1 MAVIMYKDVKKK
13 LLAVALTIC
22 MVIGVVEIVPQVR
35 AKGQY
40 EIEFEATDAGDSSIV
55 ETFRVVVDETE
66 FTYDGKPHA
75 PEIVSISG
83 TLQPTYDRDMFY
95 LEGPESIN
103 QGPYSCTIS
112 RGTSDWRFTTQTIQY
127 EIKPILVTRINAVQN
142 GTARPAVKYTGTTV
156 APSSDSV
163 TVTINDSII
172 LQSDQYRLEESSSN
186 IIGDAIAQVVITD
199 TNYDQNGVNL
209 NNGIEYV
216 IAYDLANSNA
226 SAGHVASLRSVNL
239 NYDGSSA
246 IEEPVVD
253 VKNGSGTVFSISKSD
268 SKGFQIAYYKLTKN
282 ASGAITDRS
291 LITGSL
297 TQAGEYEIE
306 VMPPTSGAP
315 YVQVGSDYYMG
326 TFRQEFLVRR
336 LNAKDSW
343 VVEAKDSDGISHT
356 LTEPDANG
364 YVLRLAY
371 KDRDSDG
378 RVRPKDVT
386 VRDGNGN
393 ILKLDIDYTIDYQND
408 TMPGLATMRITPTNS
423 TNYQG
428 EVDIDYY
435 ITSTLSMERTVI
447 VGKGSIGGSVSATDG
462 KAPEIVYD
470 GQPHTYDPINCEVYA
485 EGRSQKL
492 TVDRNYKLSVQYR
505 SGNGYVDVDE
515 TDPEQ
520 MKKLAEVGEKR
531 IVITGLGIYAGE
543 IAYQSFWIQPVDLRI
558 EANYKECEVKFDPAD
573 GYYYTGSYII
583 PNFTFYYRGRAYGT
597 NSDPQGQ
604 FSFRVENN
612 LNAGEAKLVLTML
625 GTNFIGTYEA
635 SFTIKP
641 LPYSALNISS
651 DFTYDG
657 TPKVP
662 VFKIVQGSE
671 IDYTLRLGTDYELI
685 GYKPRGSSADWST
698 TAPTDAGNYDV
709 QIRIT
714 TDNIDCR
721 AGQVYNSV
729 FEIKQCD
736 IAGIGSIA
744 IAPEWLVGENNEV
757 NWSGGATE
765 PDITGVPSY
774 MKPSDYELTYD
785 NNTTV
790 TGSGK
795 PAILH
800 VKASDTSTNF
810 TGQKDIEFTIISRNI
825 SSDGINFEIPKPVN
839 ATPDYTLNLN
849 VTDANRVGSSQRLTL
864 GTEYRINEVLCY
876 NDSTGNW
883 EPLQTDDST
892 AINYYGTG
900 NNTITGLKRAG
911 KYRVTIE
918 GMNAYKG
925 TRTAADVE
933 CGTDISAHIVR
944 IDSAISGI
952 TNYKVPYNGTDQAP
966 TGFSLREKAGNH
978 NVVEGISYANGDF
991 TVAYERTDTYDKLL
1005 QDVGRIFVVAVG
1017 NPEKG
1022 YFGKTESFFG
1032 SEGSGYYYDIT
1043 PAKWTTGDN
1052 FEIQIEDVTYSPR
1065 EVQTPVITL
1074 RFKTGATSSTG
1085 GAIWKTLELGTDYE
1099 ITATNGIEYDESGNI
1114 ILNNDLKNEG
1124 PKQLTIVGKGNYS
1137 GNSRA
1142 PLYHVLRKNIADSDI
1157 EVDTSE
1163 VNYSNLRNVRFRI
1176 SHDGYQLVRDKDY
1189 TQTQK
1194 NDPVHGYNPIPNTDG
1209 TPGFHVF
1216 YTLTG
1221 IGNYQGKREDVE
1233 VKVGIVDLE
1242 PETVWAPKDEAQPGQ
1257 FYVDWKQSEL
1267 LITSDQAMLPETQR
1281 TPINPTQFDIMY
1293 KTETGSIPLERDVD
1307 YEIVENGYGRNYT
1320 AGEADSNY
1328 VTIKGKGGYSGS
1340 PRLKFKL
1347 YTDISGAQTA
1357 EESLIK
1363 KYGDQDPICVITKT
1377 DWLEIYD
1384 GAHGSDKDLLI
1395 LNQISIDEAGSI
1407 DPDEYELRWPTN
1419 FHPEDPAVGSWTVRV
1434 VGTQK
1439 GAHCYYGDILIPFRV
1454 VNDINAAEISV
1465 GGSNSIQYKGPNDP
1479 VLVTSPG
1486 VQFRVTADGR
1496 ELREGRD
1503 YEIVGYTGND
1513 RIGEATVTLR
1523 GIGDYSGEVD
1533 HKFKVV
1539 YPIASLVVFMWDPVS
1554 GAYVNRGKQNVTYAY
1569 TGKEVQPQ
1577 IMLYCPLD
1585 FSGDATTD
1593 EEYLAKSPLD
1603 PSLYALGYENNIH
1616 AGTGTVVIKD
1626 CPYFTGGAGT
1636 TEEGAQRGVTF
1647 SIVAGNI
1654 APPPAG
1660 TVSYTSSIHA
1670 NVANIVVPY
1679 KGESYTVA
1687 DLGIEL
1693 SDHGE
1698 VLQENVDY
1706 AVYYDGDMQNVSG
1719 TNKDNWPRIT
1729 FLGKGNYEGSEHAI
1743 RFEIIQKSI
1752 SPDKSSDITA
1762 NPIVLAYTDNAT
1774 EQAIINQMSIV
1785 MGTPSGN
1792 TKKLVNGTDYEIENY
1807 FNDTMCHSPVSAANG
1822 MLRTDGNTYFPV
1834 AQGTYYARIRGIGNF
1849 TDRRTVTIEITKKDL
1864 TNDIQINFIPSA
1876 SSDCMIDG
1884 NGEPDCTYNGREHKP
1899 AINVTYGRNNILLR
1913 EEIDYTVSYVNNVN
1927 AGTEAEVIIRMTPGG
1942 NYTGEFSRTFSI
1954 KPKSILQTEGG
1965 TILYSQI
1972 NESYPFDP
1980 ALSASI
1986 KPAITVRDSE
1996 MNQDAQELSPNTDYL
2011 IEYKSESAAIEEEDR
2026 ANGINVPDCSY
2037 GGKVVI
2043 EITGQNNYTGTQK
2056 FAYYIGENIGDAY
2069 VQINGSNTAY
2079 ATYNGLKQ
2087 LIPESSIQVRTNSND
2102 VPLELPDGTKRYGY
2116 AYYKGDLETMVEK
2129 EEVVDAGTYYIAV
2142 TGNPRLGTYAKS
2154 TVSNSSVYTINPR
2167 SISPSY
2173 ILVSGYDAS
2182 YYYTG
2187 QAIEPKAIV
2196 VEDTDLPVTLDSYDP
2211 QRRSVRLVN
2220 GVDYDLTYSNNV
2232 SAGKAS
2238 IHVTGK
2244 GNYTGT
2250 RDAYFNIVSSDST
2263 GNNTWDGTSE
2273 GTGSLTNG
2281 TTTINASDI
2290 RLGLNNSAYNCMM
2303 YNGYE
2308 QIPIVSINGMN
2319 TNDFIITATNNVAP
2333 GMATLIIQGNG
2344 GNFTGTIYKP
2354 FMIKADLSRYGTI
2367 AGIADQVYSGYQITP
2382 SITLTCGGNLLT
2394 QGTDYTVT
2402 YANNTNVGRA
2412 TVMAHATSNSYYVG
2426 TATGGFNISNAAG
2439 GMQVTGYASAYTYTG
2454 NAITPDVFV
2463 TMNNRVLNRGTD
2475 YTVSYANN
2483 INVGTASMT
2492 ITGIGSYSGTR
2503 TINFTIEAKNIENCL
2518 TTEVSSYQYNG
2529 STYTPVITVTD
2540 SSTGKTLVAGTDYT
2554 ITYSNNTNPGT
2565 AQITV
2570 TALSKNYTGTKVIP
2584 FQITSAAVSGLRTS
2598 TIKNNSIKL
2607 AWSAQNYADG
2617 YQICNSKNQVVA
2629 TTKKNSY
2636 TVKGLSSC
2644 TTYKFK
2650 VRSYVQNDDGTMSYG
2665 SFSTAISAKTLLNTP
2680 TLKVKASGGGRVTL
2694 TWTKVSK
2701 ATGYEIYYSTK
2712 KNGKYTKLKTVSKS
2726 SKRKYVDKG
2735 LARGEK
2741 YYYTIRAYRTA
2752 NGVKTYSNYNTIK
2765 SVKVK

>member
-13 LLAVALTIC
+13 LLAVALSIC
-22 MVIGVVEIVPQVR
+22 MVIGVIEIVPRVR
-35 AKGQY
+35 AAAGSPTITVNATYAGGSATETFTVKLDATSFMYDGTPQKPVIDSITGAGGKTYSASLFSLGAPESVNKGTYTATLQSGNSSWVFDAGSTLTTEY
-40 EIEFEATDAGDSSIV
+40 EITAAPITIITAQTSGQPVVYYTGD
-55 ETFRVVVDETE
+55 VVVPD
-66 FTYDGKPHA
+66 K
-75 PEIVSISG
+75 S
-83 TLQPTYDRDMFY
+83 
-95 LEGPESIN
+95 
-103 QGPYSCTIS
+103 
-112 RGTSDWRFTTQTIQY
+112 
-127 EIKPILVTRINAVQN
+127 
-142 GTARPAVKYTGTTV
+142 
-156 APSSDSV
+156 SV
-163 TVTINDSII
+163 TVTINGSTALSEDQFVIEGS
-172 LQSDQYRLEESSSN
+172 QSAVGQATAKVRVTDGNYNQGSVVSN
-186 IIGDAIAQVVITD
+186 DISYI
-199 TNYDQNGVNL
+199 
-209 NNGIEYV
+209 
-216 IAYDLANSNA
+216 IAYNLGNTNANAGPVGILDNA
-226 SAGHVASLRSVNL
+226 N
-239 NYDGSSA
+239 
-246 IEEPVVD
+246 VD
-253 VKNGSGTVFSISKSD
+253 YTPGT
-268 SKGFQIAYYKLTKN
+268 
-282 ASGAITDRS
+282 AITDPTMKFGSVLEVSRTS
-291 LITGSL
+291 NPGNLFSVQYNRLTIDASGNIVDRTPVTGAL
-297 TQAGEYEIE
+297 TGAGEYEMIVTPRAGYE
-306 VMPPTSGAP
+306 VAIVNNNYFT
-315 YVQVGSDYYMG
+315 G
-326 TFRQEFLVRR
+326 TFTARFAVQRIGV
-336 LNAKDSW
+336 DSLI
-343 VVEAKDSDGISHT
+343 VSANDAFGISHD
-356 LTEPDANG
+356 LNGANA
-364 YVLRLAY
+364 YRLQLSYAN
-371 KDRDSDG
+371 RDSEG
-378 RVRPKDVT
+378 RVRPSNIV
-386 VRDGNGN
+386 VRTGQAANSP
-393 ILKLDIDYTIDYQND
+393 ILPASDYTVTYRND
-408 TMPGLATMRITPTNS
+408 TQPGVAIMTITPNS
-423 TNYQG
+423 NT
-428 EVDIDYY
+428 DYTGSITIYYHITSSLYMEKTY
-435 ITSTLSMERTVI
+435 ITGEN
-447 VGKGSIGGSVSATDG
+447 GGVDFEVNG
-462 KAPEIVYD
+462 EEPHIVYD
-470 GQPHTYDPINCEVYA
+470 GVWHTVDKQNSEVYA
-485 EGRSQKL
+485 EGRNEKL
-492 TVDRNYKLSVQYR
+492 TYGEEFDYTLSVQYWD
-505 SGNGYVDVDE
+505 GQNYQDVTSSNME
-515 TDPEQ
+515 
-520 MKKLAEVGEKR
+520 KLAEVGRKR
-531 IVITGLGIYAGE
+531 IVITGHNTYEGQV
-543 IAYQSFWIQPVDLRI
+543 AYQLFYIEPVDLSI
-558 EANYKECEVKFDPAD
+558 PANRAKCRLELQPST
-573 GYYYTGSYII
+573 YYYNGSAIV
-583 PNFTFYYRGRAYGT
+583 PDFSFYYNNALVGT
-597 NSDPQGQ
+597 KADPQGN
-604 FSFRVENN
+604 FTVSATNN
-612 LNAGEAKLVLTML
+612 VNAGDDARLTLRMT
-625 GTNFIGTYEA
+625 GTNFTGTYEA
-635 SFTIKP
+635 AFRILP
-641 LPYSALNISS
+641 LPINNLVI
-651 DFTYDG
+651 DG
-657 TPKVP
+657 TYTYNGERQTPIYKIKVAGQD
-662 VFKIVQGSE
+662 V
-671 IDYTLRLGTDYELI
+671 DYTLVPGRDYELV
-685 GYKPRGSSADWST
+685 GYRAAGSQGNWST
-698 TAPTDAGNYDV
+698 TAPTDAGTYEV
-709 QIRIT
+709 QIRIIT
-714 TDNIDCR
+714 NNIDCGSGHTDTR
-721 AGQVYNSV
+721 N
-729 FEIKQCD
+729 FDIDKCD
-736 IAGIGSIA
+736 IADIGSIA

-774 MKPSDYELTYD
+774 MQPSDYVLTYE
-785 NNTTV
+785 NNTTI

-825 SSDGINFEIPKPVN
+825 TSDGISFEIPKPEN
-839 ATPDYTLNLN
+839 KTPNYILNLN
-849 VTDANRVGSSQRLTL
+849 VMDTNRVSGNQRLTL
-864 GTEYRINEVLCY
+864 GKDYEINEVLCY

-883 EPLQTDDST
+883 EPLQTDDNT

-900 NNTITGLKRAG
+900 NNTITDLKRAG

-1307 YEIVENGYGRNYT
+1307 YEIVPNGYGRNYT

-1762 NPIVLAYTDNAT
+1762 NPIVLAYTDTAT
-1774 EQAIINQMSIV
+1774 EQSIINQMSIV

-1807 FNDTMCHSPVSAANG
+1807 FNDAMCHSPVSAANG

-1913 EEIDYTVSYVNNVN
+1913 EESDYTVSYVNNVN

-1996 MNQDAQELSPNTDYL
+1996 MSQDAQELSPNTDYL

-2250 RDAYFNIVSSDST
+2250 RDAYFNIISSDST

-2454 NAITPDVFV
+2454 NAITPDVVV